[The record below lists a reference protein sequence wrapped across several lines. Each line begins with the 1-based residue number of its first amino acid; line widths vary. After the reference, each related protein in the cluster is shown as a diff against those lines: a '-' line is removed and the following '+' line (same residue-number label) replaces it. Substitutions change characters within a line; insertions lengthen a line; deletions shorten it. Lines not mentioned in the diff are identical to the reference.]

1 MTATQICWFLLA
13 GLAVYSLLRIQRHL
27 RRLVFRLDQVAALI
41 HLAGPQ
47 SYRGAPP
54 AQANRTTSCP
64 PRT

>member
-1 MTATQICWFLLA
+1 MTVTQIFGFLLA

-27 RRLVFRLDQVAALI
+27 RRLVFRLEQVAALI
-41 HLAGPQ
+41 HSIGSLP
-47 SYRGAPP
+47 YRGAPP